1 MKVIDLLNKIAN
13 GEIKQGTKIKYMGME
28 FLYDFPN
35 LCGIY
40 KVGGNTAFK
49 NSLFYFIDAS
59 RLDNNIEI
67 IEDNTIDNIEELE
80 EFKYNEF
87 VLMNREE
94 RFNKTINEYSI
105 INKLVQAVKQLNKEI
120 KELKK

>member
-1 MKVIDLLNKIAN
+1 MFDILNYTF
-13 GEIKQGTKIKYMGME
+13 E
-28 FLYDFPN
+28 L
-35 LCGIY
+35 
-40 KVGGNTAFK
+40 
-49 NSLFYFIDAS
+49 
-59 RLDNNIEI
+59 
-67 IEDNTIDNIEELE
+67 IEDNTIDIDIDSIEELE

-105 INKLVQAVKQLNKEI
+105 INKLIQAVKQLNKEI